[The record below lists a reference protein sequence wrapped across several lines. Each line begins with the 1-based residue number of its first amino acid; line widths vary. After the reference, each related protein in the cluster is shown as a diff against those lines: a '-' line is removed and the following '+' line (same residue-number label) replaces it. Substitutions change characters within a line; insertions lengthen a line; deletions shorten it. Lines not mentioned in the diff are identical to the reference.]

1 MSRQRKFI
9 LVPAGSSGDIY
20 PFVWLGKGL
29 ASLGHEVVVVV
40 HRPFDRTM
48 EAAGLR
54 TLGYGTDEDF
64 EQIMRHPDL
73 WHPRRGF
80 ELIALLAPRLY
91 PEIVSRVKEEIAP
104 GRTLLVG
111 AGIAFGARIAAEAF
125 KVPLV
130 TVQLQ
135 PAVFLSPEDPPVPQA
150 GMEWF
155 RKAPRWLRRML
166 YRVGYFRTDRLL
178 AGGINAYR
186 SELGLHH
193 PVRHIMR
200 DYWMSP
206 FKVLALFP
214 EWYGP
219 KQSDW
224 PPQTVVTRF
233 PLYDD
238 SDQVPVSEDL
248 AVFLDAGD
256 APVLF
261 TPGSANLQARRFFD
275 VGLEACRRLGFRAL
289 FVTRYPEQIPAAL
302 PPEIRHVAYVPF
314 SQVLPRCKAL
324 VHHGGIGTVAQ
335 GLAAGV
341 PQFVMAMSHDQPD
354 NGYRLARLG
363 VGAYVYP
370 KAFTPGRVADVLA
383 RLTSSPE
390 VGAAC
395 RACRARIAE
404 QMPAEAVFRLLEE
417 AHRTACG

>member
-1 MSRQRKFI
+1 MNGQRKFI

-91 PEIVSRVKEEIAP
+91 PEIVSRVNAEIAP

-155 RKAPRWLRRML
+155 RKAPRWLRRLL

-178 AGGINAYR
+178 AGASMRTGPNSVSTIPCGTSCATTGCLPSRCWRCFRNGTAQSRRTGRRKRWSHASR
-186 SELGLHH
+186 STTTAIRL
-193 PVRHIMR
+193 PCPRTSR
-200 DYWMSP
+200 RSWM
-206 FKVLALFP
+206 P
-214 EWYGP
+214 E
-219 KQSDW
+219 
-224 PPQTVVTRF
+224 TRRC
-233 PLYDD
+233 
-238 SDQVPVSEDL
+238 SSRR
-248 AVFLDAGD
+248 
-256 APVLF
+256 APR
-261 TPGSANLQARRFFD
+261 T
-275 VGLEACRRLGFRAL
+275 CRRAVSSRWDW
-289 FVTRYPEQIPAAL
+289 RPA
-302 PPEIRHVAYVPF
+302 
-314 SQVLPRCKAL
+314 
-324 VHHGGIGTVAQ
+324 GGSVSG
-335 GLAAGV
+335 
-341 PQFVMAMSHDQPD
+341 PCS
-354 NGYRLARLG
+354 
-363 VGAYVYP
+363 
-370 KAFTPGRVADVLA
+370 
-383 RLTSSPE
+383 
-390 VGAAC
+390 
-395 RACRARIAE
+395 
-404 QMPAEAVFRLLEE
+404 
-417 AHRTACG
+417 

>member
-1 MSRQRKFI
+1 MALGRQRKFI
-9 LVPAGSSGDIY
+9 LIPTGSSGDIY
-20 PFVWLGKGL
+20 PFVWLGRGL

-40 HRPFDRTM
+40 HRPFDRTI

-54 TLGYGTDEDF
+54 TLRYGTDEDF

-125 KVPLV
+125 EAPLV

-135 PAVFLSPEDPPVPQA
+135 PAVFLEPRGSPGAA
-150 GMEWF
+150 GGNGERF

-166 YRVGYFRTDRLL
+166 YRVGYFRTDRLG
-178 AGGINAYR
+178 AGSINAYR

-200 DYWMSP
+200 DYWMSS

-238 SDQVPVSEDL
+238 RNQLPVSEDL
-248 AVFLDAGD
+248 AVFLDTGD

-275 VGLEACRRLGFRAL
+275 VGLEACRRLSFRAL

-302 PPEIRHVAYVPF
+302 PPGIRHVAYVPF
-314 SQVLPRCKAL
+314 GQVLPRCKAL

-363 VGAYVYP
+363 VGVYVYP
-370 KAFTPGRVADVLA
+370 KAFTPGRVADALA

-404 QMPAEAVFRLLEE
+404 QMP
-417 AHRTACG
+417 T